1 MMLALR
7 TGATTWHLNG
17 TWAVVP
23 TKPSRRMLRRRAR
36 GLEMTHFVLIPGE
49 RWTIGFFSLPPKTRQ
64 RAIRPGAL
72 ALAKRI
78 GPDKLIEVQIT
89 EDQFWIVGTNARG
102 ELERFSD
109 SVLSASERDAL
120 ETTIPREILAG
131 RQQVGYGEAEDLLR
145 GLEGGTVPLVP
156 VSLEQP
162 IRIAVGSLAA
172 VGAVWCAFVVWQHHR
187 AIVDQEARQ
196 ARLLLA
202 RRQNANAQH
211 MVLPND
217 WLAACH
223 EAVGADLL
231 RNGWALAS
239 WTCKPQVLIKTW
251 TRDGGTL
258 ETAPDGKLEP
268 SSQGNTVTETVPLR
282 LTFSAADH
290 ASHKGGM
297 RRLIAK
303 LQNANV
309 ALQVGSVSPTD
320 FKTAVHFAW
329 PTEPST
335 TDWNSIPG
343 LEFAEMSAAT
353 GIDAQNWK
361 TAPGTYTLT
370 ARVSGGPDQ

>member
-17 TWAVVP
+17 TWAVVA

-36 GLEMTHFVLIPGE
+36 GLEMTHFVIIPGE
-49 RWTIGFFSLPPKTRQ
+49 RWTIGYFSLPPKTRQ

-72 ALAKRI
+72 ALARKI

-131 RQQVGYGEAEDLLR
+131 RERVGYGEAEDLLQ
-145 GLEGGTVPLVP
+145 GLEGATVPLVP

-172 VGAVWCAFVVWQHHR
+172 AGAVWCALAVWQHHR
-187 AIVDQEARQ
+187 AIVAEEERQ
-196 ARLLLA
+196 ALLLLA
-202 RRQNANAQH
+202 RRQNANAQR
-211 MVLPND
+211 MVLPNA
-217 WLAACH
+217 WLAACR

-231 RNGWALAS
+231 RNGWALTG
-239 WTCKPQVLIKTW
+239 WTCQPQVLIRTW
-251 TRDGGTL
+251 SRDGGTL
-258 ETAPDGKLEP
+258 ETAPGGKLDA

-282 LTFSAADH
+282 LTYSPADRT
-290 ASHKGGM
+290 SHKGGL
-297 RRLIAK
+297 RRLISK
-303 LQNANV
+303 LQEASV
-309 ALQVGSVSPTD
+309 AIQLGSVSPTD
-320 FKTAVHFAW
+320 LKAAVHFTW
-329 PTEPST
+329 PAEPSG
-335 TDWNSIPG
+335 TDWNGIPG
-343 LEFAEMSAAT
+343 LEFTEMSAAT
-353 GIDAQNWK
+353 GIEAQNWK
-361 TAPGTYTLT
+361 TAPVTYTLT
-370 ARVSGGPDQ
+370 ARVSGGTDP